1 MTIYAKQVPPEYQIS
16 TFDYANY
23 ENIILT
29 GNRNYMEYWPKW
41 AENIGSY
48 MEDALSALYYIQSGR
63 GYYDSWEDVLAD
75 LLTPHGRDAYTR
87 EERKKWVSILET
99 YADADNRQQNNT
111 ICAALSLMTGTV
123 WDWCDLHGTCQGEWI
138 ECFYIEDMWNREHLE
153 VLESEYFNTGTQWH
167 ITEGDNDPGY
177 YQYCTGWNNDS
188 IRKEIAETSGANPN
202 EIILYEFKGWNKT
215 AEYQEVGA

>member
-16 TFDYANY
+16 TFDYATY

-75 LLTPHGRDAYTR
+75 LLTPHVRTHRFARTLV
-87 EERKKWVSILET
+87 EH
-99 YADADNRQQNNT
+99 NRN
-111 ICAALSLMTGTV
+111 A
-123 WDWCDLHGTCQGEWI
+123 
-138 ECFYIEDMWNREHLE
+138 
-153 VLESEYFNTGTQWH
+153 
-167 ITEGDNDPGY
+167 
-177 YQYCTGWNNDS
+177 
-188 IRKEIAETSGANPN
+188 K
-202 EIILYEFKGWNKT
+202 
-215 AEYQEVGA
+215 EYQVKLNKMKIR